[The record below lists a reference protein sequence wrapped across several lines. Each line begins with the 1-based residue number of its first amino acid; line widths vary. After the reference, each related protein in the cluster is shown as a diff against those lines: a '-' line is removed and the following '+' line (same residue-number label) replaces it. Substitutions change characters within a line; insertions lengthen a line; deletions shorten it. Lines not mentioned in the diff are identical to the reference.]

1 MERSDFLGAEYIDDT
16 AAHAGKFGAI
26 TALAA
31 TVVSGDTVALDYS
44 GNSIASMPIPAGTT
58 IYGIFTSVK
67 LTSGKVV
74 AYKI

>member
-1 MERSDFLGAEYIDDT
+1 MERSEYLGAEYIDDT

-31 TVVSGDTVALDYS
+31 AVVSGDTVASDYT